1 MPVYK
6 YLGLSVDHNL
16 TFKDHVELKLKQ
28 CNKRLYCVRQMK
40 KNKVKKKLIEMFY
53 NAMIPSVL
61 LYACSG
67 FLNLVT
73 KTLKHDLDR
82 PRRRCSKLIGDS
94 ENLVKPDI
102 MYKNATLSLAAK
114 IIKDQYHPLCSQYVL
129 LPSGRRYRLPRI
141 KTSRFRSTFVPSSI
155 ILMNEWSS
163 IIIIVHLF
171 ILHCCMARQISCI
184 HDNKADFMC
193 YVKIYIIAF
202 FNNKSLIRPN

>member
-1 MPVYK
+1 MLSPVLFILYTSDLQWSSDTDSVSILKYADDTAIIGLIKDDECDEYMKCIDFVKHWCDSCFLELNVNKTKEVIFDFRRSKFSYGSVKIDSKSVEIVPVYK

-73 KTLKHDLDR
+73 
-82 PRRRCSKLIGDS
+82 
-94 ENLVKPDI
+94 
-102 MYKNATLSLAAK
+102 
-114 IIKDQYHPLCSQYVL
+114 DQEEYV
-129 LPSGRRYRLPRI
+129 
-141 KTSRFRSTFVPSSI
+141 
-155 ILMNEWSS
+155 
-163 IIIIVHLF
+163 
-171 ILHCCMARQISCI
+171 
-184 HDNKADFMC
+184 
-193 YVKIYIIAF
+193 
-202 FNNKSLIRPN
+202 